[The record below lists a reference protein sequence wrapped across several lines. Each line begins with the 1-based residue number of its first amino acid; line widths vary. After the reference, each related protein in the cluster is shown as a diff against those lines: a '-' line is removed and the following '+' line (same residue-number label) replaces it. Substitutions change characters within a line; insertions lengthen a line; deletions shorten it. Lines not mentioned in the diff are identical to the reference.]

1 MGHRPNIESFLEH
14 AKNNSMIPVFRQ
26 LTGDTLTPVSAYCK
40 LSPDKWSFLFESV
53 VGGEKVGR
61 YSFLGTDPFLRFSV
75 KKKTVT
81 IETRNPNHAGTF
93 IKNISEHD
101 DPISLLQ
108 EYINKYRSPH
118 IAGLPRFCGGA
129 VGFTGYDTVRYVE
142 NLPNI
147 PKDDRDLPDL
157 CFDFMITW

>member
-1 MGHRPNIESFLEH
+1 MNPMGHRPNIESFLEH
-14 AKNNSMIPVFRQ
+14 AKNNSMVPVFRQ

-40 LSPDKWSFLFESV
+40 LSQDKWSFLFESV

-81 IETRNPNHAGTF
+81 IETRNPGQSGTF
-93 IKNISEHD
+93 IQSISEHN
-101 DPISLLQ
+101 DPIALLQ

-142 NLPNI
+142 NLPNT
-147 PKDDRDLPDL
+147 PTDDRNLPD
-157 CFDFMITW
+157 